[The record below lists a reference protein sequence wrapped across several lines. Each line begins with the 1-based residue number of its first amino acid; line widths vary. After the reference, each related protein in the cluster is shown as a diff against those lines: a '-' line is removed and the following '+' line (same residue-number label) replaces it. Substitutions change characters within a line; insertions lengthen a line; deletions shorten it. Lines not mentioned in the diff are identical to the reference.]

1 LLTNFFD
8 YCVKTVQ
15 LTLGSNCSLCGT
27 ASQGALVCGPCQ
39 ADLPEHRGN
48 ACRICAVPLPSGE
61 VCGRCLKQPPAF
73 DHTLAAFVYGF
84 PVDRLIQS
92 LKYGHNLPLA
102 EFFGDGIANS
112 VKALPLPDLLIPMPL
127 HQSRLRE
134 RGFNQAIE
142 IGRSVSRKTGLPL
155 VTGWCARIRE
165 TGPQAQLNL
174 QERVKNIRNAFVC
187 GEGLT
192 GLKVAIIDDV
202 MTSGATLNEL
212 AGVLR
217 ASGAAS
223 VSAWVA
229 ARALPPGN

>member
-1 LLTNFFD
+1 MHTM
-8 YCVKTVQ
+8 
-15 LTLGSNCSLCGT
+15 LGSNCALCGA
-27 ASQGALVCGPCQ
+27 ASQGALICAPCE
-39 ADLPEHRGN
+39 ANLPHHHGN
-48 ACRICAVPLPSGE
+48 VCRICAVPLPSGE
-61 VCGRCLKQPPAF
+61 VCGRCLKQSPAF
-73 DHTLAAFVYGF
+73 DHTFAAFVYGF

-92 LKYGHNLPLA
+92 LKYDHNLALG
-102 EFFGDGIANS
+102 EFFGEAIANS
-112 VKALPLPDLLIPMPL
+112 VRTLPLPDLLIPMPL

-142 IGRSVSRKTGLPL
+142 ISRSVSKKIGLPL
-155 VTGWCARIRE
+155 ITDCCARLRE
-165 TGPQAQLNL
+165 TGPQAQLKL

-187 GEGLT
+187 GEDLT

-212 AGVLR
+212 ARVLR
-217 ASGAAS
+217 DSGAAS